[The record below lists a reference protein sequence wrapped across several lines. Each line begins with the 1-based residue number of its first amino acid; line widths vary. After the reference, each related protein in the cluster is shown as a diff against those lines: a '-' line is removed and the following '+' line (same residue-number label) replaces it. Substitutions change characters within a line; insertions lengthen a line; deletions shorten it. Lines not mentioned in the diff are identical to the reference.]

1 MELNISTVLIC
12 DAYQNTVKTQA
23 HINVDLCFFK
33 PPCAVE
39 LMGALG
45 YQYPFLPLVAA
56 LSQKGEVQSECFPNI
71 MSSFNIDL
79 IDWKIFCRYFAVSAY
94 FPQSIFLW

>member
-1 MELNISTVLIC
+1 MWIC
-12 DAYQNTVKTQA
+12 V
-23 HINVDLCFFK
+23 FFK